1 MSQFLMIPSH
11 KPHLEVF
18 SGWDPILKSF
28 ILFVEDNRVERGQ
41 DGRTVCFLGYEDRQL
56 FTIEDLLSTLCE
68 FGNPSE
74 TQINALVEERKKHL
88 VESMEKELAFAR
100 EKRRQ
105 DKVNAGYL

>member
-41 DGRTVCFLGYEDRQL
+41 DGRTVCF
-56 FTIEDLLSTLCE
+56 STLCE

-74 TQINALVEERKKHL
+74 TQINALAEERKKHL